1 MIIAVASGKGG
12 TGKTM
17 TSVNLAFSFMKKQKK
32 PVRFFDCDV
41 EQPNAH
47 IFFKPRISSEN
58 AVEMFMPEID
68 ADKCSLCGK
77 CSTMCQY
84 NALFLI
90 NKEIMFFP
98 EMCHSCY
105 GCFHICPNRAVSKGK
120 KKIGYLLKGQGF
132 DMDFFYG
139 VLDVGQAMAPPLI
152 RKVKESVSSKD
163 INIIDCPPGTS
174 CPAVSAVGKSDFV
187 VIVTEPTPFGL
198 NDMKLLVETVKEMK
212 IPFGVVINKC
222 DMGDDCVRDYCKKEK
237 ISLLGEIP
245 YRKDIA
251 KICSDGKLL
260 SHKKSEYQDVFYEIG
275 RKIKGI
281 LR

>member
-12 TGKTM
+12 TGKTF
-17 TSVNLAFSFMKKQKK
+17 TAVNLAFSFKQKQKK

-47 IFFKPRISSEN
+47 IFLKPRIKSEKM
-58 AVEMFMPEID
+58 VEMFMPKID
-68 ADKCSLCGK
+68 ADKCTLCGK
-77 CSTMCQY
+77 CSNMCQY
-84 NALFLI
+84 NALFLV
-90 NKEIMFFP
+90 NKEIMFFS

-105 GCFHICPNRAVSKGK
+105 GCFHICPTRAVTKGK
-120 KKIGYLLKGQGF
+120 KKIGYSLKGNAF
-132 DMDFFYG
+132 SMDFFYG

-152 RKVKESVSSKD
+152 RKVKESVSENH

-198 NDMKLLVETVKEMK
+198 NDMKLLVETVMEMK

-222 DMGDDCVRDYCKKEK
+222 DIGNDCVREYCKEQK
-237 ISLLGEIP
+237 IKVLGEIP
-245 YRKDIA
+245 YRKDIS

-260 SHKKSEYQDVFYEIG
+260 SHKKSEYVNVFYDIG
-275 RKIKGI
+275 QKIKGM